1 MVSRVMGPFLLWFQ
15 CRIPLQPPT
24 LRGGK
29 NLCSQHLPHMQ
40 SRDTCVRMGGLAVWP
55 PAPPT
60 SSLPLPAHTYMSSF
74 VARDRLAWREGPGR
88 RPRDLSSL
96 VLPKG
101 PERLDIWIWVG
112 SEPSGP
118 SWDPR
123 DETFRVLGG
132 GSYRETHFLRGEKAC
147 WASWRDA
154 RPLHV
159 RWKTGRVPPASVGE
173 RKRRGATEPPTFLPR
188 VM

>member
-1 MVSRVMGPFLLWFQ
+1 MRSYGRVSCLATGTPP
-15 CRIPLQPPT
+15 PLPVP
-24 LRGGK
+24 L
-29 NLCSQHLPHMQ
+29 
-40 SRDTCVRMGGLAVWP
+40 
-55 PAPPT
+55 PAPP
-60 SSLPLPAHTYMSSF
+60 YMSSF
-74 VARDRLAWREGPGR
+74 VAPGRLAWRGGPGR

-112 SEPSGP
+112 SEPSGS

-123 DETFRVLGG
+123 DERFRVLGG

-154 RPLHV
+154 RPLHA
-159 RWKTGRVPPASVGE
+159 RRKTGRVPRRRWGRERDVGPRSPQLSCQGLCRTEGKKKKNLPLPLPFPA
-173 RKRRGATEPPTFLPR
+173 
-188 VM
+188 